1 MDLEDDNEEWKDIKE
16 FPKHQISNKGRI
28 KSINSGYILKQRVK
42 GGYNQVTISN
52 HLSHDIRKT
61 YLVHRLV
68 ALTFIPNSENF
79 KIVDHIDRNKLN
91 NNLENLRW
99 CSASTNCLNRELNI
113 IRKKVIQYDMQGKFI
128 KLWDSVSDIEKV
140 LGFNSNS
147 IWRCLNIPKSSNN
160 GFLWKYEKEN
170 IKSDI
175 NLDNY
180 KCIGNLKGIN
190 FSNYFISKCGANF
203 FNIKTQKEISYRK
216 DSYGYLKI
224 QLRVNNKYYNFL
236 VHKIINQVLKN
247 GKYKDVIDH
256 IDGDKSNNSLDNLE
270 VVTLRENTVRA
281 VGKSVQGTHVL
292 TGEIKIFKSIK
303 DAGRFLNIVNITNI
317 SYVCKGKR
325 ATAYG
330 YTWKYL

>member
-1 MDLEDDNEEWKDIKE
+1 MDLNDEEWKDIKDL
-16 FPKHQISNKGRI
+16 PQHQISNKGRI
-28 KSINSGYILKQRVK
+28 RNKKSGYILKQRVK
-42 GGYNQVTISN
+42 GGYNQVTLSN
-52 HLSHDIRKT
+52 YLSQDIRKT

-68 ALTFIPNSENF
+68 ALTFIPNPENF

-99 CSASTNCLNRELNI
+99 CSASTNGLNRDFNI
-113 IRKKVIQYDMQGKFI
+113 VRKEVIQYDMQGEFI

-147 IWRCLNIPKSSNN
+147 IRKCLNNFSKSNN

-170 IKSDI
+170 IKSYI

-180 KCIGNLKGIN
+180 KCIGNLKGLN
-190 FSNYFISKCGANF
+190 FSNYFISKCGAKF

-216 DSYGYLKI
+216 DNYGYLKI
-224 QLRVNNKYYNFL
+224 QLRVNNKYYIFL

-247 GKYKDVIDH
+247 GKYEDIIDH
-256 IDGDKSNNSLDNLE
+256 VDGDKSNNSLDNLE

-281 VGKSVQGTHVL
+281 MGKSVQGTHIT
-292 TGEIKIFKSIK
+292 TGEIKVFRNIR
-303 DAGRFLNIVNITNI
+303 DAGIFLNIVNITNI

-325 ATAYG
+325 SVAYG
-330 YTWKYL
+330 YFWKYI